1 MIKQTLRTPSCAFSC
16 VALAAFA
23 TVAQAE
29 TSPYYLGASLTR
41 GYDSNVFRLPKYL
54 EPQSDSFTTATL
66 LAGFDQ
72 PISRQRVYTNLEL
85 RRQRFDDLSELDN
98 TGHKLAAGLDWETIE
113 NYSGSITAG
122 SERALASYS
131 IPRLGQDALRELNIK
146 RERTF
151 NASVQRGNLRN
162 DLQIFGAFNT
172 RDTDYSSDAF
182 RFRNN
187 KRHAVRVGARWH
199 RNDLLTLGT
208 AWVEARGKY
217 TSADIEYTSHA
228 IEFTGE
234 WKPSSASGID
244 GRIGYEQRSYDN
256 AAAQRDF
263 SGVTGL
269 LRWHWEP
276 TGKLAFT
283 TSLVRDADDS
293 ERLVDPGTSDLTI
306 AGSRVTN
313 SLILEAVW
321 KATAKVSVNAN
332 YHYSDRTLTNPTL
345 VALDTRGNDKTRQ
358 ASLGVAW
365 AATNSVSFGCNV
377 GRETRSSDSNLSFPF
392 KADTASCYVQALL
405 K

>member
-1 MIKQTLRTPSCAFSC
+1 M
-16 VALAAFA
+16 
-23 TVAQAE
+23 
-29 TSPYYLGASLTR
+29 
-41 GYDSNVFRLPKYL
+41 
-54 EPQSDSFTTATL
+54 TATL

-72 PISRQRVYTNLEL
+72 PISRQRVYSNIEVHH
-85 RRQRFDDLSELDN
+85 QRFDDLTYLDN
-98 TGHKLAAGLDWETIE
+98 TGHKLTAGLEWETVE

-131 IPRLGQDALRELNIK
+131 IPRLGQDALRELNLK

-151 NASVQRGNLRN
+151 SASVQRGTLRN
-162 DLQIFGAFNT
+162 DLQVFGAFNT

-182 RFRNN
+182 RFRDN
-187 KRHAVRVGARWH
+187 KRHAVRLGARWH

-217 TSADIEYTSHA
+217 TTVGIDYSSHA
-228 IEFTGE
+228 LEFTSE
-234 WKPSSASGID
+234 WKPSNASSID

-293 ERLVDPGTSDLTI
+293 ERLIDPGASDLTV

-313 SLILEAVW
+313 SLILEGVW
-321 KATAKVSVNAN
+321 KATAKISINAN
-332 YHYSDRTLTNPTL
+332 YRYSDRALTNPTPT
-345 VALDTRGNDKTRQ
+345 ALDARGNDKTRQ
-358 ASLGVAW
+358 ASLGAVW
-365 AATNSVSFGCNV
+365 TATNNISLGCNV

-392 KADTASCYVQALL
+392 KANTASCYVQALL